1 MSEATGSTEH
11 SITGA
16 FRSMEEARAAIGALE
31 DRGVDASR
39 IVLLGDQ
46 AAQASSEATTAR
58 QDERFVDRM
67 TKTIYGGMLFGGV
80 IGALLGFVAG
90 FFAFILPSEGSFQAG
105 GVWGLVLGGLIAG
118 HVLGFLVFGLA
129 RMKQSQAWEQ
139 SYADVSE
146 GPARIAVRSPNRSE
160 IDTAVKVLR
169 EHGAAEVQEQADLRV
184 ANEQTT
190 GMPQN
195 RGNGAAP
202 A

>member
-31 DRGVDASR
+31 DRGVDGSR

-46 AAQASSEATTAR
+46 AAQASTEATTAR
-58 QDERFVDRM
+58 RDERFVDRISN
-67 TKTIYGGMLFGGV
+67 TIAGGMLVGGLV
-80 IGALLGFVAG
+80 GAALGFVAA
-90 FFAFILPSEGSFQAG
+90 FFAFILPEDGAMQAG
-105 GVWGLVLGGLIAG
+105 GVWGFILGGAVAG
-118 HVLGFLVFGLA
+118 SVLGFLVFGLA

-146 GPARIAVRSPNRSE
+146 GPARIAVRSPKRSE
-160 IDTAVKVLR
+160 IDTAVTVLR
-169 EHGAAEVQEQADLRV
+169 EHGAAEVQEQADVGV

-195 RGNGAAP
+195 RGNGPAP